1 MGEGE
6 RRNAFDKEAP
16 SLPERYVSPMM
27 MQEHVEEMG
36 TPRLQIWPLADVED
50 KRLNVGERL
59 RARGAPRSFIFLS
72 NRKKKKENTDVYMK
86 LRPRCSQVTSTG
98 VKGRHQGSG
107 DLEVEVSEDDATGP
121 GLRQLRFHQRGTPKL
136 KENKPKQGG
145 NVGLRELRT
154 TAEGG

>member
-1 MGEGE
+1 MLIHT
-6 RRNAFDKEAP
+6 RP
-16 SLPERYVSPMM
+16 SLAVVCASC
-27 MQEHVEEMG
+27 V
-36 TPRLQIWPLADVED
+36 LQ
-50 KRLNVGERL
+50 
-59 RARGAPRSFIFLS
+59 
-72 NRKKKKENTDVYMK
+72 
-86 LRPRCSQVTSTG
+86 
-98 VKGRHQGSG
+98 GRHQGSG